1 MFRMSK
7 TKGNKIFFSHHATQ
21 PLIAAAAAAA
31 DKTTSFDQT
40 TFILELNLGVFD
52 RDESRASSMSP
63 SPMPQGTLVAEA
75 FQIEVGCKTGRWWS
89 SLFFKP
95 VEIDIVFVFLGSGRA
110 LALGRGGVP
119 TLRSGADPAPGQR
132 RLLGRPGLSAHV
144 RPPVHHRD
152 EVQRRAHVALG
163 QGALHQG
170 RQVRHRGNGSHRV
183 LRQHEGK
190 LKIPVAPF
198 PFPPDL
204 GSF

>member
-1 MFRMSK
+1 MVVPASFFKVRSLLSLAWPGQEQHPDQISLHGCRRDFKKVFLLTPRPELSCFDHFSGCCCCCCCFDLSSPDLLMFRMSK

-95 VEIDIVFVFLGSGRA
+95 V
-110 LALGRGGVP
+110 
-119 TLRSGADPAPGQR
+119 
-132 RLLGRPGLSAHV
+132 
-144 RPPVHHRD
+144 
-152 EVQRRAHVALG
+152 
-163 QGALHQG
+163 
-170 RQVRHRGNGSHRV
+170 
-183 LRQHEGK
+183 
-190 LKIPVAPF
+190 
-198 PFPPDL
+198 
-204 GSF
+204 